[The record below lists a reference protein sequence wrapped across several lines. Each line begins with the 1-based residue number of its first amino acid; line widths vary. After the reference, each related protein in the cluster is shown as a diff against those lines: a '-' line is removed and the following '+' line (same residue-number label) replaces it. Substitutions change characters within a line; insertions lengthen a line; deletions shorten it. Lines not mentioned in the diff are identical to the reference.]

1 MSPMSMGRTEKIFL
15 QGTNSIMI
23 TGDIAGN
30 IMIEAYIFISWN
42 ILIIDKVR
50 IKLPSLSQVAS

>member
-1 MSPMSMGRTEKIFL
+1 MSMGRTEKIFL
-15 QGTNSIMI
+15 RGTNSIMI

-30 IMIEAYIFISWN
+30 IMIDAYILISWN
-42 ILIIDKVR
+42 ILIIYNVR